1 MSTDAKK
8 DFFVSYNRHDKAWA
22 EWIAWILE
30 ESGYTVVIQA
40 WDFRPGGNFVLD
52 MQRAASEAERTI
64 SVLSENY
71 LSSQFTQ
78 PEWASAFAQDPTGEK
93 RSLIPIRIGNCLL
106 SGMWSTIVYVDLV
119 EVDEVSARDLVLQ
132 AVQDGRTKPDQPP
145 QFPGQSGTISD
156 RAKPTYPP
164 NLIQNLPYGSINFV
178 GREVE
183 LEQIHQQLQQ
193 SSTVAISAIAGM
205 GGIGKTEL
213 ALQYARKH
221 CREGSYPGGLCW
233 LRAREE
239 VGTQIIS
246 FVRSCLDLTPP
257 EDLELV
263 EKVRWCWRRWREGA
277 ALLIF
282 DDVQKY
288 EDIESF
294 LPPQESR
301 FKVLMTSRSRF
312 GSPVQELQLD
322 VLSEGKALELL
333 RLLVGDSRVDEE
345 LARSEELCEWLGYLP
360 LGLELVGRYLAK
372 KRDLSIELLWQRLQE
387 NRLEARAFK
396 QAEPGMTASLGV
408 AAAFELSWQSLDEVV
423 QQVAA
428 VLSLFALAE
437 IPWKLVEQCLPEVD
451 AEELEDIRDQMLLSA
466 NLLKRV
472 DKGMYQLHQL
482 LKEFFAVKREQRADD
497 SDLQQRFYQVVIAEA
512 EEVREKP
519 EKSLTQKSTM
529 MIAHLQEAMKRLAR
543 PEQALDLATCLN
555 WVARLYYEQGRYG
568 EAEPLYVRSLSIREQ
583 QLGTDH
589 PDVASSLDNLALLY
603 KWQGHYSEAEPLFVR
618 SLSIREQQLGTDHPD
633 VAGSL
638 NNLATLYRF
647 QGRYGEAEPLYVRSL
662 SIQEQQLGTN
672 HSDVAGS
679 LSNLATLYRFQG
691 RYGEAEPLYVRSLSI
706 QEQQL
711 GTDHPDVAYS
721 LNHLAELHRL
731 QGRYGE
737 AEPLYVRSLS
747 IQEQQLGTD
756 HPDVATSLNELANL
770 YHSQGRYGEAEPLYV
785 RSLSIQE
792 QQLGTDHPDVATSL
806 NNLAALYR
814 SQGRYGEAEPLFV
827 RSLSIGEQQLG
838 TDHPDVATRLNN
850 LAALYRSQGRYGEA
864 EPLFVR
870 SLSIRE
876 QQLGAN
882 HPDVATSLDNL
893 ANLYNSQGRY
903 DAAEPLLLRS
913 ISILQ
918 NQLPA
923 DHPLL
928 ARIVSNLAY
937 FYDLQG
943 RYREAEA
950 LYLQAIPILS
960 AKLEESH
967 QWRQEAFQRFRS
979 LLQKNLQENRTD
991 ELSDDPLT
999 QSILQELQNASD

>member
-1 MSTDAKK
+1 MSTDEKK

-22 EWIAWILE
+22 EWIAWLLE

-64 SVLSENY
+64 AVLSENY

-93 RSLIPIRIGNCLL
+93 RSLIPIRIGGCSLT
-106 SGMWSTIVYVDLV
+106 GMWATIVYVDLV

-132 AVQDGRTKPDQPP
+132 AVQNGRTKPDQQP
-145 QFPGQSGTISD
+145 QFPRQSGTISD
-156 RAKPTYPP
+156 RAKPIYPP
-164 NLIQNLPYGSINFV
+164 NLIQNLPYGSMNFV

-246 FVRSCLDLTPP
+246 FVRSYLDLTPP

-333 RLLVGDSRVDEE
+333 RSLVGDSRVDEE
-345 LARSEELCEWLGYLP
+345 LARSKELCEWLGYLP

-387 NRLEARAFK
+387 KRLEARAFK
-396 QAEPGMTASLGV
+396 QAEPEMTASLGV
-408 AAAFELSWQSLDEVV
+408 AAAFELSWQSLNEVA

-437 IPWKLVEQCLPEVD
+437 IPWKLVEQCLLEVD
-451 AEELEDIRDQMLLSA
+451 AEELEDLRDQTLLGA

-472 DKGMYQLHQL
+472 DQEMYQLHQL
-482 LKEFFAVKREQRADD
+482 LREFFASKREQRADVEK
-497 SDLQQRFYQVVIAEA
+497 LKRKFYEVVIAEA
-512 EEVREKP
+512 ERVKEKP
-519 EKSLTQKSTM
+519 ERSLIKESTV
-529 MIAHLQEAMKRLAR
+529 MIAHLQAATGLLER
-543 PEQALDLATCLN
+543 PEQLLNLATCLN
-555 WVARLYYEQGRYG
+555 WIAELYSAQGRYSD
-568 EAEPLYVRSLSIREQ
+568 AEPLHMRSLSIREQ
-583 QLGTDH
+583 QLGAMH
-589 PDVASSLDNLALLY
+589 PDVALSLNNLAFLY
-603 KWQGHYSEAEPLFVR
+603 NCQGRYSDAEPLHMR
-618 SLSIREQQLGTDHPD
+618 SLSIREQQLGAMHPD
-633 VAGSL
+633 VALSL
-638 NNLATLYRF
+638 NNLGLLYDS
-647 QGRYGEAEPLYVRSL
+647 QGRYSEAEPLLARSLSIQEQQLGAMHPDVATSLSNLAMLYNSQERYSEAEPLLVRSL
-662 SIQEQQLGTN
+662 SIQEQQLGAM
-672 HSDVAGS
+672 HPKVAAS
-679 LSNLATLYRFQG
+679 LNNLAFLYNCQG
-691 RYGEAEPLYVRSLSI
+691 RYSEAEPLYARSLSI
-706 QEQQL
+706 WEQQL
-711 GTDHPDVAYS
+711 GAM
-721 LNHLAELHRL
+721 
-731 QGRYGE
+731 
-737 AEPLYVRSLS
+737 
-747 IQEQQLGTD
+747 
-756 HPDVATSLNELANL
+756 HPDVATSLSNLAFL
-770 YHSQGRYGEAEPLYV
+770 YHSQERYSKAEPL
-785 RSLSIQE
+785 L
-792 QQLGTDHPDVATSL
+792 
-806 NNLAALYR
+806 
-814 SQGRYGEAEPLFV
+814 
-827 RSLSIGEQQLG
+827 
-838 TDHPDVATRLNN
+838 
-850 LAALYRSQGRYGEA
+850 
-864 EPLFVR
+864 VR

-876 QQLGAN
+876 QQLGAM
-882 HPDVATSLDNL
+882 HPDVASSLGNL
-893 ANLYNSQGRY
+893 AMIYNSQGRY
-903 DAAEPLLLRS
+903 SEAEPLLVRSLSILEQQLGIDHPEVVYDLNGLAVLYRLQRRYSEAEPLLLRS
-913 ISILQ
+913 LSILREKF
-918 NQLPA
+918 PA
-923 DHPLL
+923 DYSLT
-928 ARIVSNLAY
+928 ARIASNLALL
-937 FYDLQG
+937 YDLQG
-943 RYREAEA
+943 RCSEAES
-950 LYLQAIPILS
+950 LYLQSLPILS
-960 AKLEESH
+960 TNLEESH
-967 QWRQEAFQRFRS
+967 YWRQEATKNFRS
-979 LLQKNLQENRTD
+979 LLQKAIESDRID
-991 ELSDDPLT
+991 ELSDDPMT
-999 QSILQELQNASD
+999 QSILQELQTNSLNLENNQE

>member
-288 EDIESF
+288 EDIELF

-312 GSPVQELQLD
+312 GSPVQPLQLD
-322 VLSEGKALELL
+322 VLSEEKALELL
-333 RLLVGDSRVDEE
+333 RSLVGDSRVDEE
-345 LARSEELCEWLGYLP
+345 LARSKELCEWLGYLP
-360 LGLELVGRYLAK
+360 LGVELVGRHLAK

-387 NRLEARAFK
+387 KRLEARAFQ

-408 AAAFELSWQSLDEVV
+408 AAAFELSWHALDEIA

-428 VLSLFALAE
+428 VLSLFALVE
-437 IPWKLVEQCLPEVD
+437 IPWKLVEQCLPKFD
-451 AEELEDIRDQMLLSA
+451 AEELEDIRDQMLLGA

-472 DKGMYQLHQL
+472 DQGMYQLHQL
-482 LKEFFAVKREQRADD
+482 LREFFVVKREQRADD

-512 EEVREKP
+512 KRVRDEP
-519 EKSLTQKSTM
+519 EKSLIRESTM
-529 MIAHLQEAMKRLAR
+529 MIAHLQEAMERLAR

-555 WVARLYYEQGRYG
+555 WLAELYYAQGRYEEAEPLYVRSLSIHEQQLGADHLDVANSFNNLALLYKEQGRYE

-589 PDVASSLDNLALLY
+589 LDVATSLNNLAVLY
-603 KWQGHYSEAEPLFVR
+603 RSQGRYEEAEPLYVR
-618 SLSIREQQLGTDHPD
+618 SLSIREQQLGTDHLD
-633 VAGSL
+633 VA
-638 NNLATLYRF
+638 T
-647 QGRYGEAEPLYVRSL
+647 
-662 SIQEQQLGTN
+662 
-672 HSDVAGS
+672 S
-679 LSNLATLYRFQG
+679 LSNLAVLYQSQG
-691 RYGEAEPLYVRSLSI
+691 CHHKAEPLLVRALPI
-706 QEQQL
+706 W
-711 GTDHPDVAYS
+711 
-721 LNHLAELHRL
+721 
-731 QGRYGE
+731 
-737 AEPLYVRSLS
+737 
-747 IQEQQLGTD
+747 
-756 HPDVATSLNELANL
+756 
-770 YHSQGRYGEAEPLYV
+770 
-785 RSLSIQE
+785 E

-806 NNLAALYR
+806 NNLAFLYHL
-814 SQGRYGEAEPLFV
+814 QGRYEEAEPLLV
-827 RSLSIGEQQLG
+827 RALSIREQQLG
-838 TDHPDVATRLNN
+838 TDHPDVATSLNN
-850 LAALYRSQGRYGEA
+850 LAVLYHLQGRYE
-864 EPLFVR
+864 
-870 SLSIRE
+870 
-876 QQLGAN
+876 
-882 HPDVATSLDNL
+882 D
-893 ANLYNSQGRY
+893 
-903 DAAEPLLLRS
+903 AEPLLLYSVR
-913 ISILQ
+913 IRQ
-918 NQLPA
+918 EQLPA
-923 DHPLL
+923 DHPLSAKNL
-928 ARIVSNLAY
+928 SNLAY
-937 FYDLQG
+937 LYDLQG
-943 RYREAEA
+943 RSGEAEA

-967 QWRQEAFQRFRS
+967 QWRQEASQRFRS
-979 LLQKNLQENRTD
+979 LLQKALQENRTD
-991 ELSDDPLT
+991 ELSDDPMT
-999 QSILQELQNASD
+999 QSILQELRSTLD